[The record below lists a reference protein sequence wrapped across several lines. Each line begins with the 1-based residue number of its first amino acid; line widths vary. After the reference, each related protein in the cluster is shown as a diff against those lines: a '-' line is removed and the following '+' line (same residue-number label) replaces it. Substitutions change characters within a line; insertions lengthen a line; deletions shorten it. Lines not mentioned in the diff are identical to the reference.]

1 MTFKDFLKKFSFEK
15 RGPDTS
21 HRWRGCPPPDIS
33 QADIDIL
40 KRMSE
45 RKNMGI
51 DYKKLAEQDLD
62 RLKRIIENKNE
73 PTRLKIDRIIL
84 WQREKRASELHNILR
99 RHFTDLH
106 RTISTRSESA
116 WRGVEFMRDKIDR
129 DTQHQQKETTM
140 KTLITLEIVGNT
152 SLGKSTFIENLQP
165 LLEAAARVT
174 LKGPYDILTNEVTLL
189 NEEEEKIY
197 KEEHPEKRSLKE
209 RVAQTA
215 RMERRA
221 ERKAEMLMSLE
232 RMEQLENDRYA
243 ARTRMN
249 QLLRELGQCPREVDA
264 LVNENEAENH
274 NVMSFIVKLRK
285 DVEEGNV

>member
-1 MTFKDFLKKFSFEK
+1 M
-15 RGPDTS
+15 
-21 HRWRGCPPPDIS
+21 
-33 QADIDIL
+33 
-40 KRMSE
+40 
-45 RKNMGI
+45 
-51 DYKKLAEQDLD
+51 D
-62 RLKRIIENKNE
+62 RLKRIIENKSE

-129 DTQHQQKETTM
+129 DTQHQQKEPTM
-140 KTLITLEIVGNT
+140 KTTITLTVSGPQGC
-152 SLGKSTFIENLQP
+152 GKSTFIRVVQP
-165 LLEAAARVT
+165 LLEMAAKMT
-174 LKGPYDILTNEVTLL
+174 LNPKEGKVEIHTNET
-189 NEEEEKIY
+189 NFDGQGED
-197 KEEHPEKRSLKE
+197 
-209 RVAQTA
+209 TA
-215 RMERRA
+215 RA
-221 ERKAEMLMSLE
+221 ERKAEMLMSLK

-264 LVNENEAENH
+264 LVNENDAENH
-274 NVMSFIVKLRK
+274 NTMSFIVRLRK

>member
-129 DTQHQQKETTM
+129 DTKPQQKEPNMMPTVELTV
-140 KTLITLEIVGNT
+140 TGPEGC
-152 SLGKSTFIENLQP
+152 GKASFLRVVRP
-165 LLEAAARVT
+165 LLEMAAKMTLTGNMVQIKTNART
-174 LKGPYDILTNEVTLL
+174 EDEPGED
-189 NEEEEKIY
+189 
-197 KEEHPEKRSLKE
+197 
-209 RVAQTA
+209 VA
-215 RMERRA
+215 RA
-221 ERKAEMLMSLE
+221 TRKAEMLMSLE